1 MPSRPATMP
10 AARPFRHGLLA
21 VALLATSA
29 HAGQPPAGEL
39 DVPAFLATLADLAD
53 RVRSAESPQDAVAL
67 SRDLPPAWV
76 VRAGDHRFT
85 VAVGPIA
92 DSLATT
98 PDDASPW
105 PVVRSR
111 AVARID
117 ALRDE
122 AAPLARTGTPPPAHL
137 RGALAEV
144 LAAPEFRGRQRYAG
158 LVELA
163 DRFKRWLRSWLPNA
177 VPGSGAVLPILRYAT
192 WAVAA
197 IAFGLLAWLTWR
209 LLRGVSREAAVR
221 PRTSRGAEP
230 IDARAWAA
238 RARAAAAA
246 GDARETVRCAYH
258 AVLHRLDE
266 DGAWTIA
273 EDRTP
278 REYLRMLPAA
288 DRRQPAVSFVA
299 RLFEGTWYGGAEPAI
314 DDARAAVRHLAEIGC
329 DVQADPAI

>member
-1 MPSRPATMP
+1 MPSRL
-10 AARPFRHGLLA
+10 AAMFVL
-21 VALLATSA
+21 ALLLPALA
-29 HAGQPPAGEL
+29 RAGQPPGGEL
-39 DVPAFLATLADLAD
+39 DAPAFVATLDDLAD
-53 RVRSAESPQDAVAL
+53 RVRMTESPDEAVAL
-67 SRDLPPAWV
+67 SRVLPPAWT
-76 VRAGDHRFT
+76 VRAGDHSLT

-92 DSLATT
+92 DALT
-98 PDDASPW
+98 ASPDATSAW
-105 PVVRSR
+105 PELRTR
-111 AVARID
+111 AVARIA

-122 AAPLARTGTPPPAHL
+122 AAPLARSGTSPPAHL

-163 DRFKRWLRSWLPNA
+163 DRFKRWLRSWLPD
-177 VPGSGAVLPILRYAT
+177 VDRGRGTVVPILRYAT
-192 WAVAA
+192 WGVAA
-197 IAFGLLAWLTWR
+197 LAFVLLAWLTSR
-209 LLRGVSREAAVR
+209 LLRGVSRDAAVR
-221 PRTSRGAEP
+221 PRTSRGVEP

-238 RARAAAAA
+238 RARAAAAG
-246 GDARETVRCAYH
+246 GDARDAVRCAYH

-278 REYLRMLPAA
+278 RESLRLLPPA

-314 DDARAAVRHLAEIGC
+314 DDARLAVRQLSDIGC
-329 DVQADPAI
+329 DAQADPAI